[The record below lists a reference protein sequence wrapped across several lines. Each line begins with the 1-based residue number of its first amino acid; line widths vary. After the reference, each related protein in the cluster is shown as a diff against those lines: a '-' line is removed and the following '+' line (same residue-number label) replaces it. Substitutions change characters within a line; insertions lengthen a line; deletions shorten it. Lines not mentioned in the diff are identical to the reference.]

1 MRDHNSI
8 TAMAEAAEA
17 AYGKIDI
24 LVNNAGCNVR
34 KPAMDITWGDWNI
47 VLGTN
52 LRGTLF
58 VA

>member
-1 MRDHNSI
+1 
-8 TAMAEAAEA
+8 MAEAAEA